1 MIDIHNHIIFDV
13 DDGSRSLEQSI
24 EYLDEIKSVGIEKVV
39 CTPHINVK
47 HKSSPLD
54 KIRNNFNIL
63 KEEANKRGIE
73 LFLGNEVMYSSNI
86 IDLLNKKEVLTLN
99 NTKYVLVEFKRN
111 ENMDEENIYNAFSRI
126 IDAGYKPILAHPE
139 LYSHYRK
146 MEFVKK
152 LKNMGV
158 IIQIDST
165 SLLMT
170 APIEIYMF
178 VHKLIKNYLVDIVAT
193 DSHCSKDRNFKSLY
207 QAYKVVSRKN
217 KGYADTIFHDNQNEI
232 INSKTQ

>member
-1 MIDIHNHIIFDV
+1 MIDIHCHIIFDV
-13 DDGSRSLEQSI
+13 DDGSKTLEESLK
-24 EYLDEIKSVGIEKVV
+24 YLDEIKSVGIEKVV

-47 HKSSPLD
+47 HKSSKLD
-54 KIRNNFNIL
+54 KIISNFKVL
-63 KEEANKRGIE
+63 EEEAKKRGIE
-73 LFLGNEVMYSSNI
+73 LLLGNEIMYSSNI
-86 IDLLNKKEVLTLN
+86 LDLLKNKEVLTLN

-111 ENMDEENIYNAFSRI
+111 ENMDEETIYNAFSLI

-152 LKNMGV
+152 LKSMGV
-158 IIQIDST
+158 IIQVDST

-178 VHKLIKNYLVDIVAT
+178 AHKLLKNYLVDIVAT
-193 DSHCSKDRNFKSLY
+193 DSHCEKGRDFKSLY
-207 QAYKVVSRKN
+207 QAYKIVSRKD
-217 KGYADTIFHDNQNEI
+217 KRYADIIFHDNQNEI
-232 INSKTQ
+232 INSNKN

>member
-13 DDGSRSLEQSI
+13 DDGSKSLDESI
-24 EYLDEIKSVGIEKVV
+24 KYLDEIKSVGIEKVV

-54 KIRNNFNIL
+54 KIRNNYNIL

-73 LFLGNEVMYSSNI
+73 LLLGNEAMYSSNI
-86 IDLLNKKEVLTLN
+86 IDLLNRKEVLTLN

-126 IDAGYKPILAHPE
+126 IDAGYRPILAHPE

-178 VHKLIKNYLVDIVAT
+178 AHKLIKNYLVDIVAT
-193 DSHCSKDRNFKSLY
+193 DSHCSKDRNFRSLY